1 MPKAI
6 EARGGYDSAAE
17 QGPGIRKFTPH
28 NVTGGDGSQ
37 QTGIAERADDSDTA
51 SAHGDDEAVVGDGEQ
66 QCRRNNLRQLGL
78 ALNIYVETHDQYVD
92 DDEWQTL
99 LDIGRNINTRASVF
113 VCPLIKGYV
122 LNGGQ
127 RSADGYWTYS
137 YNAYGVIGGNWFD
150 AHLGLGKIVSM
161 NQVRPTKASMVKAPS
176 AMIALGDS
184 ADRSPD
190 RDQDGHLMLPWFM
203 PLTVSDKR
211 WTPMATNPNQQ
222 QPTYKNH
229 HGLFNR
235 VFCDSH
241 VDSEDF
247 NKPFDK
253 GDDYLRRY
261 NNDNEPH
268 RDLWLRA
275 GGGP

>member
-1 MPKAI
+1 MTRDAPRGSTGSGIKRSPLFQKSKAFTLVEMLVVI
-6 EARGGYDSAAE
+6 SIIAVLASLLLPALTRAKFSA
-17 QGPGIRKFTPH
+17 KNT
-28 NVTGGDGSQ
+28 V
-37 QTGIAERADDSDTA
+37 
-51 SAHGDDEAVVGDGEQ
+51 
-66 QCRRNNLRQLGL
+66 CRNNLRQLGL

-92 DDEWQTL
+92 DDECQTL

-190 RDQDGHLMLPWFM
+190 RDRDGHLMLPWFM

-241 VDSEDF
+241 VDSEEF